1 MMSPERSRRQVLRA
15 GLSLV
20 GAPALGGLAGC
31 SIEAEARTP
40 PGGPE
45 LVWGVH
51 GVKEG
56 RLHRPRVVAL
66 DAEDR
71 LYIADLTDRIQVFD
85 REGNYLRGWR
95 TPGLNVDGP
104 SGLTVDP
111 AGRVLVADTHFYRVL
126 VYDRD
131 GGLQGQIG
139 DGVQGTTPGRFGY
152 ATDAVVDGAGCL
164 YVAEYGENDR
174 IQVFDPEG
182 RFLRQWGGHGFEPGR
197 FLRPRAI
204 AFDRRG
210 LLHVADSGN
219 HRIQV
224 FEPSGRLVAMW
235 GRRGVGSGQMA
246 YPFDLAFA
254 PDGTLVVCEYGNSRV
269 QRFDGEGRP
278 LGTWGGPGREPG
290 RLDNP
295 CAVGV
300 DSTGAVHVIDSGNH
314 RVQRFRFGA
323 ATA

>member
-1 MMSPERSRRQVLRA
+1 MMPPVRSRRQALGA
-15 GLSLV
+15 LLGLAA
-20 GAPALGGLAGC
+20 APALAGC
-31 SIEAEARTP
+31 AIEAEATP
-40 PGGPE
+40 PEGAPE

-66 DAEDR
+66 DADDR
-71 LYIADLTDRIQVFD
+71 LYIADLTDRVQVFD
-85 REGNYLRGWR
+85 RDGTYLRSWR

-104 SGLTVDP
+104 SGVTVDD
-111 AGRVLVADTHFYRVL
+111 AGRVLVADTHFYRIL
-126 VYDRD
+126 IYDQS
-131 GGLQGQIG
+131 GGLTGQIG

-152 ATDAVVDGAGCL
+152 PTDAIVDADGCF

-210 LLHVADSGN
+210 LLHVADTGN

-224 FEPSGRLVAMW
+224 FEPGGRLVAMW
-235 GRRGVGSGQMA
+235 GGRGAGPGRMA

-269 QRFDGEGRP
+269 QRFDAEGRS
-278 LGTWGGPGREPG
+278 LGVWGGPGRAPG

-295 CAVGV
+295 CALGV
-300 DSTGAVHVIDSGNH
+300 DRSGAVHVIDSGNH
-314 RVQRFRFGA
+314 RVQRFRFEGA
-323 ATA
+323 A